1 MKKQT
6 WERIKLT
13 PEQAMSLIETE
24 EVTGAGVRG
33 LRAVVRQLAVGDEDL
48 RPLTAII
55 SHTVTS
61 ILTASF
67 DFDMGAVADLLEE
80 SLEEEEHEN
89 PLLDPEPAPFADEV
103 LLKMAREVYGE
114 DVDARV
120 TTHDG
125 VRGVLIRHPHQGG
138 LN

>member
-6 WERIKLT
+6 WKRIKLT
-13 PEQAMSLIETE
+13 PEQAVSLIETE
-24 EVTGAGVRG
+24 EVAGAGVRG
-33 LRAVVRQLAVGDEDL
+33 LRAIARQLAVGSEDL
-48 RPLTAII
+48 RPLTAIFG
-55 SHTVTS
+55 HTVTS

-80 SLEEEEHEN
+80 GMEEEEHEN
-89 PLLDPEPAPFADEV
+89 PLLDPEPAPFTDEV
-103 LLKMAREVYGE
+103 LLEMAREVFGG
-114 DVDARV
+114 DVDARIE
-120 TTHDG
+120 THDG